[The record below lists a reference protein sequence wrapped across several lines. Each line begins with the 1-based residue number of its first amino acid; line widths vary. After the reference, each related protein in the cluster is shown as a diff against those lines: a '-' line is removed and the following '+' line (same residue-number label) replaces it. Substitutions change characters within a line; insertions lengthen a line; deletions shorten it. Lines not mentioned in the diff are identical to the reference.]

1 MHWLKAQFD
10 LAWQFYRKELK
21 KIHSRCLCTFLLLCL
36 GGGLVFR
43 LFAPQAEAVLR
54 FFMESVQQSGV
65 MTEEGGVS
73 LWALFGNN
81 LRASLT
87 AAAMGLV
94 PFLFL
99 PALSLVINGVVI
111 GVVLSVSDSLGLAVW
126 QMVLL
131 GLAPHGVFEIPAITL
146 GITMG
151 LWLCRQMNGMI
162 RKRPDTPTLEEIL
175 PQLVRVSLLFLV
187 PLLAAAALIETFL
200 TPVLLGLVQ

>member
-1 MHWLKAQFD
+1 
-10 LAWQFYRKELK
+10 
-21 KIHSRCLCTFLLLCL
+21 
-36 GGGLVFR
+36 
-43 LFAPQAEAVLR
+43 
-54 FFMESVQQSGV
+54 
-65 MTEEGGVS
+65 
-73 LWALFGNN
+73 
-81 LRASLT
+81 
-87 AAAMGLV
+87 MGLV

-146 GITMG
+146 GIAMG